1 VLDPNAHDR
10 FVLRQR
16 IKLAINQY
24 EFTVPNPDGS
34 ESEPFCFVEQARFK
48 FKEDIR
54 FYADSS
60 KQQELLR
67 ILARQRFDPRAR
79 YDVTDDVGAKIG
91 EIQKEF
97 GASLLRSTFS
107 LYDGAG
113 ELVAQVREKSV
124 GVALGRRAV
133 NFIPVVENVA
143 DWLPIPYDFEFL
155 AVAQDAHGR
164 HVEARLLAHTREFRL
179 ELGTGFLYAGS
190 QYRLVVGGDEFFLDL
205 LFYHKRLRCWVV
217 IDLGTG
223 EFRPEYAGQMHFSP
237 NVVDEQLRDAG
248 GNFSYNDRACG
259 GASRPDPGPPVC
271 PPCHA
276 MGHAVQSPCHTRGSQ
291 WPMPGSISCAV
302 VWTC

>member
-1 VLDPNAHDR
+1 MPPAGPPSARPPAAVAALPWGHNLLLLEKPDDPA
-10 FVLRQR
+10 LR
-16 IKLAINQY
+16 AWY
-24 EFTVPNPDGS
+24 
-34 ESEPFCFVEQARFK
+34 VEQATRHGWS
-48 FKEDIR
+48 R
-54 FYADSS
+54 NVLAMQVGSRLHARVGRADQTTNFAATLPPAQSD
-60 KQQELLR
+60 
-67 ILARQRFDPRAR
+67 LARA
-79 YDVTDDVGAKIG
+79 VAK
-91 EIQKEF
+91 
-97 GASLLRSTFS
+97 
-107 LYDGAG
+107 D
-113 ELVAQVREKSV
+113 
-124 GVALGRRAV
+124 
-133 NFIPVVENVA
+133 
-143 DWLPIPYDFEFL
+143 PYDFEFL

-164 HVEARLLAHTREFRL
+164 HVEARLLAHMREFRL

-223 EFRPEYAGQMHFSP
+223 EFRPEYAGQMHFYP